1 MIEAEAIQLMR
12 LLIDC
17 GSDPSLGFCKV
28 FMEAVMFLLF
38 LQRVLNFIC
47 SLHVVYSNFQVPFDL
62 DVVFCNSCAFL
73 R

>member
-1 MIEAEAIQLMR
+1 MSLGIL
-12 LLIDC
+12 D